1 MLLDANLD
9 GAISPEELMKVM
21 NFVKVRMDLL
31 NRRAQKKEE
40 LANPFAKQAQVDSK
54 SEEKLA

>member
-21 NFVKVRMDLL
+21 NFVKAGKAESL
-31 NRRAQKKEE
+31 
-40 LANPFAKQAQVDSK
+40 SK
-54 SEEKLA
+54 RSKIPYGVKIPTAGNAYL